1 MLSLLNYA
9 YPMCIEY
16 CATVSNTR
24 VVQVVGAGQHAL
36 QPVGSMDGEEWGAA
50 NISVTLPG
58 QCGR

>member
-1 MLSLLNYA
+1 MCN
-9 YPMCIEY
+9 MCIEY

-24 VVQVVGAGQHAL
+24 VVQVVGAGQGAGQHAL

-58 QCGR
+58 QCAR

>member
-1 MLSLLNYA
+1 
-9 YPMCIEY
+9 MCIEY

-24 VVQVVGAGQHAL
+24 VLQVVGAGQHAL